1 MSNLNEMQQLRSD
14 LVKEVACDV
23 EKAKKV
29 WDFVIGHEETKPQI
43 STKENSEIPRKNGIY
58 YILAG
63 GIPVHES
70 VFSEN
75 EKDDCIGVGIVMGD
89 KFATVSLNDVA
100 NGDDVALVDD
110 SKDYSGNPERYKRS
124 FWDAMYDWDGQGN
137 TESMRGYLNPQIEL
151 ESFEYIPSVAQLHLI
166 LMNIKEINQ
175 ALENVGGT
183 PLSDNCYWSSTEG
196 SSNSSWYVTFSSG
209 NAWGASKFDSN
220 TVRPSV
226 ACEL

>member
-1 MSNLNEMQQLRSD
+1 M
-14 LVKEVACDV
+14 
-23 EKAKKV
+23 
-29 WDFVIGHEETKPQI
+29 
-43 STKENSEIPRKNGIY
+43 
-58 YILAG
+58 
-63 GIPVHES
+63 HES

-151 ESFEYIPSVAQLHLI
+151 EGFEYIPSVAQLHLI

-183 PLSDNCYWSSTEG
+183 PLSDNCYWSSTEYSSYYSWGVGFG
-196 SSNSSWYVTFSSG
+196 SGYAWSGSKCNSY
-209 NAWGASKFDSN
+209 

>member
-14 LVKEVACDV
+14 LVKEVAYDV

-29 WDFVIGHEETKPQI
+29 WDFVIGHEETKPQT
-43 STKENSEIPRKNGIY
+43 SAKENSETFRKNGIY
-58 YILAG
+58 YILSG

-70 VFSEN
+70 MFTEN
-75 EKDDCIGVGIVMGD
+75 KKDDCIGVGIVMGD
-89 KFATVSLNDVA
+89 KFATVALCDVA

-110 SKDYSGNPERYKRS
+110 SKDYAGNPERYKRS

-183 PLSDNCYWSSTEG
+183 PLSDNCYWSSTEC
-196 SSNSSWYVTFSSG
+196 SSNYSWGVSFSSG
-209 NAWGASKFDSN
+209 YAWGNLKCYST

>member
-1 MSNLNEMQQLRSD
+1 MSNLNEMQALRSN
-14 LVKEVACDV
+14 LVKDVNYDV

-43 STKENSEIPRKNGIY
+43 RTKENSEILRKNGIY
-58 YILAG
+58 YILSG

-70 VFSEN
+70 MFTEN
-75 EKDDCIGVGIVMGD
+75 KKDDCIGVGIVMGD
-89 KFATVSLNDVA
+89 KFATVALCDVA

-110 SKDYSGNPERYKRS
+110 SKDYAGNPERYKKS
-124 FWDAMYDWDGQGN
+124 FWDAIYDWDGQGN

-183 PLSDNCYWSSTEG
+183 PLSDNYYWSSTEG
-196 SSNSSWYVTFSSG
+196 SSSSSWGVSFGSG
-209 NAWGASKFDSN
+209 YAWYNRECNSY